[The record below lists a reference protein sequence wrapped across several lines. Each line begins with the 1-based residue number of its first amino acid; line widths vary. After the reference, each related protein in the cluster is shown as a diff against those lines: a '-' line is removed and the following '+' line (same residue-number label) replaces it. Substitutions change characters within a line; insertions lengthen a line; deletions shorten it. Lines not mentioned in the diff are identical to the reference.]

1 MVVVTEQSMTLA
13 QVEAAVSLKL
23 YAASL
28 LYICAFILTL
38 IVKRRRQQ
46 QQRYCVTML
55 QIALSGSTASRSSL
69 SSPLK
74 SSRSNDEGTVAGV

>member
-46 QQRYCVTML
+46 QRYCVTML